1 MEQNLYMMKS
11 DIKTK
16 RRRVRPLQLL
26 YRLFVYVILR
36 ILDGRTNF
44 YMRLKIFYLK
54 TLGVKIVCEPLYI
67 CADIHLD
74 SSDFSLITI
83 GNNTVISS
91 EVRILNHD
99 YSITKALIY
108 SHNHIDFEVRK
119 LAPVTLEESC
129 FIGMRTLILPGVTV
143 GKNSIIGAGSV
154 VTHDIPADVVA
165 AGNPAKVICS
175 LDDYSK
181 KVEQQVKQN
190 SGQYYKS

>member
-54 TLGVKIVCEPLYI
+54 TLGVKIVGEPLYI